1 MKGLLLA
8 EKFYNEYGKRMIESE
23 FSEYA
28 DRIAV
33 GLVGHGSECFGF
45 DDDISLDHDF
55 SPAFNI
61 WITDE
66 DDGIFGF
73 KLFRAYSKLPKEFMG
88 VKLQKESAFGN
99 SGKGVSTISN
109 FYSFYTGTGR
119 APESNREWLSIPDFY
134 LAEATNGKVFCDPLG
149 KFTEIR
155 NKLLFGMPEDVR
167 IKKLASNIF
176 NMAQSGQY
184 NYARCL
190 SHGEKTA
197 SAIALTDFVKSTA
210 YAVFNLNKKHPPYYK
225 WLFRALK
232 DLPVLGETATD
243 LEKLLSSPYDKENNI
258 KIIEKICSLVASELR
273 NQGLTERTEDYLEPY
288 AYCITNKIKD
298 GELRNSPV
306 IL

>member
-1 MKGLLLA
+1 MKGLELA
-8 EKFYNEYGKRMIESE
+8 EKFYNEYGKPMIENE

-33 GLVGHGSECFGF
+33 GLVGHGSECFGY
-45 DDDISLDHDF
+45 DDEISLDHDF
-55 SPAFNI
+55 SPAFSV

-66 DDGIFGF
+66 DDAVFGF
-73 KLFRAYSKLPKEFMG
+73 KLFRAVSKLPKEFMG
-88 VKLQKESAFGN
+88 VKLQKESVFGN
-99 SGKGVSTISN
+99 SGKGVSTIKD
-109 FYSFYTGTGR
+109 FYSFYTGTGK
-119 APESNREWLSIPDFY
+119 APETNSEWLSIPDFY
-134 LAEATNGKVFCDPLG
+134 LAEATNGKVFYDPLG

-155 NKLLFGMPEDVR
+155 NKLLNMPEDVR

-184 NYARCL
+184 NYYRCL

-197 SAIALTDFVKSTA
+197 SAVALTDFVKSTA

-225 WLFRALK
+225 WLFRAMR
-232 DLPVLGETATD
+232 DLSVLGNISCD
-243 LEKLLSSPYDKENNI
+243 LEKLLSSPYEKEENV
-258 KIIEKICSLVASELR
+258 KLIEKICSLIANELR

-298 GELRNSPV
+298 GELRNSPI